1 MVDAAI
7 VMVENAHKHIET
19 WQHEHPE
26 QVLEAQVRWNII
38 TRSASEG
45 PAMTMGFKVADPAL
59 LNGLTVG
66 EKVDFELKIE
76 GESQIIVAVK
86 KSS

>member
-1 MVDAAI
+1 
-7 VMVENAHKHIET
+7 
-19 WQHEHPE
+19 
-26 QVLEAQVRWNII
+26 
-38 TRSASEG
+38 
-45 PAMTMGFKVADPAL
+45 MTMGFKVADPAL

-86 KSS
+86 KLIISLILKKKNGCEGIHFSL